1 MMYGSRTDETTQT
14 QTHARAHAE
23 HARTLSVQNDK
34 AVQVVAS
41 QASGLAD
48 CLELLAML
56 GLDAQ
61 AARLTGP
68 RPLG

>member
-1 MMYGSRTDETTQT
+1 MMYGPRTDETA
-14 QTHARAHAE
+14 HSARAHAE

-41 QASGLAD
+41 QASGLDD

-61 AARLTGP
+61 AARVTGP
-68 RPLG
+68 RALR

>member
-1 MMYGSRTDETTQT
+1 
-14 QTHARAHAE
+14 
-23 HARTLSVQNDK
+23 VQNDK

-41 QASGLAD
+41 QASGLDD

-61 AARLTGP
+61 AARVTGP
-68 RPLG
+68 RALR